1 MACPV
6 LTIDESKKLLT
17 SHYNLLRKK
26 EHDIDTVRRFRSWF
40 FFLLNIVYIC
50 SSNRY
55 MLTCYH
61 SLIYWMIT
69 LFPYRLAITLFRL
82 VSKQQLQLY
91 FDVAFY
97 KQSPIWR
104 QKFNFTSLSQ
114 KDSQFAS
121 LNLLKDTDAYRTSFD
136 WRYTKTV
143 ELSIWQSWKTKIPPI
158 CHSRW
163 TDRNS
168 AYGLGQLIPSQVPD
182 HGTLN
187 SPCWPKGN
195 SLTVWLLHNATHVTL
210 SLTGETLLKRRSKSC
225 VLKYISFT
233 KM

>member
-1 MACPV
+1 MGYSQLGSKINKNGLPRV
-6 LTIDESKKLLT
+6 DDWRVKKNYWPHTITFWEKRTWHWYCASISFL
-17 SHYNLLRKK
+17 
-26 EHDIDTVRRFRSWF
+26 F
-40 FFLLNIVYIC
+40 FFCKTLNIVYIC

-82 VSKQQLQLY
+82 ASKQPLQLY

-97 KQSPIWR
+97 KQSPILR

-121 LNLLKDTDAYRTSFD
+121 LNLLKHTDAYRTSFY

-143 ELSIWQSWKTKIPPI
+143 ELSIWQSWKK
-158 CHSRW
+158 
-163 TDRNS
+163 
-168 AYGLGQLIPSQVPD
+168 
-182 HGTLN
+182 
-187 SPCWPKGN
+187 
-195 SLTVWLLHNATHVTL
+195 
-210 SLTGETLLKRRSKSC
+210 
-225 VLKYISFT
+225 
-233 KM
+233 